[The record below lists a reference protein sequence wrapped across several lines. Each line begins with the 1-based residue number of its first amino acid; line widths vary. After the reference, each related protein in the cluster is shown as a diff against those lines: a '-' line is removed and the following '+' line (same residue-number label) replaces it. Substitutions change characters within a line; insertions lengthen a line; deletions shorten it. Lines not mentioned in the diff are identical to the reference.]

1 MSSDRCITSCSCEVL
16 AIFVG
21 NVLSFTVLEA
31 FGETEVDDVDVV
43 TSRVCATDEEVIRF
57 DVSVD
62 DALLMHF
69 LYAAD
74 ELHRNHQDGLEIKVS
89 LARLEEVFERWPKQV
104 HHHHMELVI
113 WH

>member
-1 MSSDRCITSCSCEVL
+1 MSSDRCITSCSSEVL

-31 FGETEVDDVDVV
+31 FGETEVDDVDIV

-74 ELHRNHQDGLEIKVS
+74 ELHRNHQDSLEIKVS

-113 WH
+113 RH